1 MSTRA
6 AQPTLGPCGKVG
18 LAILAALLGL
28 AVAAAASTPPAGAAE
43 GPAPAAR
50 EPGVRDVSPT
60 KLERGDRL
68 VVELEAGAPRGP
80 AFIILRRST
89 PARPEAAAPLVLRGQ
104 ALGDGRVAADID
116 ASVEARV
123 GRDVRWPAVAVEVTL
138 IDTGEGDVWAATGG
152 QRVWRSGPGD
162 TYELDFFPRTVRGL
176 AADAVT
182 AFGPLA
188 RRHPALT
195 PAAIT
200 AAVMIAVALVI
211 LLLVAPATGLL
222 VVWERKIAGRM
233 QSRFGPN
240 RVGPSGWLQWL
251 ADALKLIRKEDLV
264 PLDAD
269 PILFRL
275 APYLAWA
282 GIFATFVV
290 LPLSEFAIVADLN
303 VGILYLTSVTT
314 FTVIGIVM
322 GGWASNSKWSLLGG
336 MRSAAQIISYELPAS
351 IALLSVVVAAGTL
364 APQAIVRAQGG
375 LPHDWFVFRS
385 PFTFVAFFIYFISAL
400 AEGNRTPFD
409 LPEAESELVAG
420 FTTEYS
426 GFRWSIFSL
435 AEWTNV
441 YVMSAIVATVF
452 LGGWNVPFV
461 SPEAVAASPGWRVAS
476 LGVMLAK
483 VALLSFV
490 VIWIRWSL
498 PRFRVDQMMSLCW
511 KWLLPAG
518 LAMFMASTA
527 WTWVET
533 AAPRL
538 GLLVRWSTFLLGGV
552 GLFAAFLRRVVR
564 TFRATPLLHAGAR
577 QFTLPLFERRLEKR

>member
-1 MSTRA
+1 MSARGA
-6 AQPTLGPCGKVG
+6 PSKVGPCGKVG
-18 LAILAALLGL
+18 LALLAALAGL
-28 AVAAAASTPPAGAAE
+28 AVAAAATAPAAGAAE
-43 GPAPAAR
+43 EAPPAR
-50 EPGVRDVSPT
+50 EPGVRDVSPI

-89 PARPEAAAPLVLRGQ
+89 APSPDAAAPLVLRGQ
-104 ALGDGRVAADID
+104 GLGDGRVAADID
-116 ASVEARV
+116 ASVESRI
-123 GRDVRWPAVAVEVTL
+123 GRDVRWPAVTVEVTL
-138 IDTGEGDVWAATGG
+138 IDTGRGDVWAATGG

-176 AADAVT
+176 AADVVT
-182 AFGPLA
+182 AAGPLA
-188 RRHPALT
+188 RRHPVLT

-200 AAVMIAVALVI
+200 LAVMIGVALLI

-240 RVGPSGWLQWL
+240 RVGPAGWLQWL

-375 LPHDWFVFRS
+375 LPPDWFVFRS

-461 SPEAVAASPGWRVAS
+461 SPETVAASAGWRAAS

-511 KWLLPAG
+511 KWLLPTG

-527 WTWVET
+527 WTWVEAT
-533 AAPRL
+533 APRL
-538 GLLVRWSTFLLGGV
+538 GLVARWSTFMLGGV
-552 GLFAAFLRRVVR
+552 GLFAAFVRRVVR

>member
-1 MSTRA
+1 MSARGA
-6 AQPTLGPCGKVG
+6 IGPCGKVG
-18 LAILAALLGL
+18 LAILAALVGL
-28 AVAAAASTPPAGAAE
+28 AVMGSTAATATAAE
-43 GPAPAAR
+43 ETAAPAR
-50 EPGVRDVSPT
+50 EAGVRDVSPT

-80 AFIILRRST
+80 AFIILRRPPG
-89 PARPEAAAPLVLRGQ
+89 PAGLTVAPLALRGQ
-104 ALGDGRVAADID
+104 ALGDGRVVADIG
-116 ASVEARV
+116 ATVEAQV
-123 GRDVRWPAVAVEVTL
+123 GRDVRWPAVAVEVAL

-176 AADAVT
+176 AADVA
-182 AFGPLA
+182 AALGPLA

-195 PAAIT
+195 PAAI
-200 AAVMIAVALVI
+200 ALAVMTGVALLI

-240 RVGPSGWLQWL
+240 RVGPAGWLQWL

-264 PLDAD
+264 PTDAD
-269 PILFRL
+269 PILFKL

-303 VGILYLTSVTT
+303 IGILYLTSVTT

-375 LPHDWFVFRS
+375 LPPDWFVFRS

-435 AEWTNV
+435 AEWTNI
-441 YVMSAIVATVF
+441 YVMSAIVARSS
-452 LGGWNVPFV
+452 W
-461 SPEAVAASPGWRVAS
+461 AAGTCRS
-476 LGVMLAK
+476 
-483 VALLSFV
+483 
-490 VIWIRWSL
+490 
-498 PRFRVDQMMSLCW
+498 
-511 KWLLPAG
+511 
-518 LAMFMASTA
+518 
-527 WTWVET
+527 
-533 AAPRL
+533 
-538 GLLVRWSTFLLGGV
+538 
-552 GLFAAFLRRVVR
+552 
-564 TFRATPLLHAGAR
+564 
-577 QFTLPLFERRLEKR
+577 

>member
-1 MSTRA
+1 VSARGA
-6 AQPTLGPCGKVG
+6 IGPCGKVG
-18 LAILAALLGL
+18 FVILAAVAGL
-28 AVAAAASTPPAGAAE
+28 ALAAALA
-43 GPAPAAR
+43 APAASAAEEGTTAAP
-50 EPGVRDVSPT
+50 EPGVRDLSPT

-68 VVELEAGAPRGP
+68 VVELEAGAPHGP
-80 AFIILRRST
+80 AFIILRRPPGPAGT
-89 PARPEAAAPLVLRGQ
+89 PAPLVLRGQ
-104 ALGDGRVAADID
+104 GLGDGRVVADVD
-116 ASVEARV
+116 GSLEARV
-123 GRDVRWPAVAVEVTL
+123 GRDVRWPAVAVEVAL

-162 TYELDFFPRTVRGL
+162 TYDLDFFPRTLRGL
-176 AADAVT
+176 TADVAA
-182 AFGPLA
+182 
-188 RRHPALT
+188 ALGSPGRLRALP

-200 AAVMIAVALVI
+200 LAVMVGVALLI

-240 RVGPSGWLQWL
+240 RVGPAGWLQWL
-251 ADALKLIRKEDLV
+251 ADALKLIRKEDLI
-264 PLDAD
+264 PTDAD

-303 VGILYLTSVTT
+303 IGVLYLTSVTT

-322 GGWASNSKWSLLGG
+322 SGWASNSKWSLLGG

-385 PFTFVAFFIYFISAL
+385 PFTFVAFFIYFIAAL

-435 AEWTNV
+435 AEWTNI

-476 LGVMLAK
+476 LFVMLGK

-511 KWLLPAG
+511 KWLLPVG

-527 WTWVET
+527 WTWVEA

-538 GLLVRWSTFLLGGV
+538 GLLVRWSTFMLGGV
-552 GLFAAFLRRVVR
+552 GLFAAFVRRVVL

>member
-1 MSTRA
+1 VSARGAHSTI
-6 AQPTLGPCGKVG
+6 GPCGKVG
-18 LAILAALLGL
+18 LAILAALAGL
-28 AVAAAASTPPAGAAE
+28 AVAAAAGAPPAGAAE
-43 GPAPAAR
+43 QTAPAVHDAA
-50 EPGVRDVSPT
+50 VRDVSPT

-80 AFIILRRST
+80 AFIILRRS
-89 PARPEAAAPLVLRGQ
+89 PGSAQMPAAPLVLRAQG
-104 ALGDGRVAADID
+104 LGDGRVIAEID

-138 IDTGEGDVWAATGG
+138 IDTGQGDVWAATGG

-176 AADAVT
+176 AAGVVT
-182 AFGPLA
+182 AAVPLA
-188 RRHPALT
+188 RRHPGLT

-200 AAVMIAVALVI
+200 LAVMVGVALLI

-240 RVGPSGWLQWL
+240 RVGPAGWLQWL

-264 PLDAD
+264 PIDAD

-461 SPEAVAASPGWRVAS
+461 PAEAVAASPGWRAAS

-511 KWLLPAG
+511 KWLLPVG

-527 WTWVET
+527 WTWVEA

-538 GLLVRWSTFLLGGV
+538 GLVVRWSTFLLGGV
-552 GLFAAFLRRVVR
+552 GLFAAFVRRVVR

>member
-1 MSTRA
+1 MSARA
-6 AQPTLGPCGKVG
+6 AIGPCGRVG
-18 LAILAALLGL
+18 LVIVGVLVALAI
-28 AVAAAASTPPAGAAE
+28 AAAVT
-43 GPAPAAR
+43 APAASAAEEPPGPVR
-50 EPGVRDVSPT
+50 EAWVRDVSPT

-80 AFIILRRST
+80 AYVILRRPPG
-89 PARPEAAAPLVLRGQ
+89 PAAAAAPLVLRAQ
-104 ALGDGRVAADID
+104 ALGDGRVVADID

-123 GRDVRWPAVAVEVTL
+123 GRDVRWPVVAVEVAL
-138 IDTGEGDVWAATGG
+138 IDTGHGDVWAATGG
-152 QRVWRSGPGD
+152 QRVWRGAPGD

-176 AADAVT
+176 TGDVAAAL
-182 AFGPLA
+182 GPRA
-188 RRHPALT
+188 ARHPAAVTL
-195 PAAIT
+195 
-200 AAVMIAVALVI
+200 AVMIGVALLI

-240 RVGPSGWLQWL
+240 RVGPAGWLQWL
-251 ADALKLIRKEDLV
+251 ADALKLIRKEDLI

-269 PILFRL
+269 PLLFRL

-303 VGILYLTSVTT
+303 IGVLYLTSVTT

-364 APQAIVRAQGG
+364 SPQAIVRAQGG
-375 LPHDWFVFRS
+375 LPQDWFVFRS

-435 AEWTNV
+435 AEWTNI

-476 LGVMLAK
+476 LFVMLGK

-511 KWLLPAG
+511 NWLLPTG

-527 WTWVET
+527 WTWVDA

-538 GLLVRWSTFLLGGV
+538 GVAVRWATFMLGGV
-552 GLFAAFLRRVVR
+552 GLFAVFVRRVVR